1 MNSNQVKKKV
11 CAVWIIVLLII
22 SAGAQAQSKVPP
34 FETVNIEPLHL
45 AITYH
50 KTTNLVFPYAVK
62 SVDRGS
68 RDVLVQKAK
77 GVENI
82 LQVKAGLEDFEETN
96 LTVITADGQ
105 LYSFLLDYSREP
117 ITINLEV
124 GKYRQLNKPV
134 ARFSDAGDNE
144 AIVGDVAEQVAVKK
158 TSIRKIKD
166 RRYEMGLRLTGLY
179 IQEDVLYFQLEM
191 ENNSNIHYDIEQFR
205 MYIRDKRKAKRT
217 ASQELEQLPLQVTG
231 NTKVI
236 RGQSLQTV
244 VFAVPKFTIPDKKY
258 LSIELMERNGGRHLG
273 LKVNNKAIVKAL
285 PVK

>member
-1 MNSNQVKKKV
+1 MNSKQVKKKI
-11 CAVWIIVLLII
+11 CGVWMIALLII
-22 SAGAQAQSKVPP
+22 SAGAQAQSMVPP

-50 KTTNLVFPYAVK
+50 KTTHLVFPYAVK

-82 LQVKAGLEDFEETN
+82 LQVKAGTKGFEETN

-124 GKYRQLNKPV
+124 GKYRQLNTPV

-144 AIVGDVAEQVAVKK
+144 AIVRDVAEQVAVKK

-179 IQEDVLYFQLEM
+179 IQEDVLYFQLEL

-205 MYIRDKRKAKRT
+205 MYIRDKKKAKRT
-217 ASQELEQLPLQVTG
+217 ASQELEQLPLRVTG
-231 NTKVI
+231 NAKVI
-236 RGQSLQTV
+236 RGKSLQTV
-244 VFAVPKFTIPDKKY
+244 VFTVPKFTIPDKKY
-258 LSIELMERNGGRHLG
+258 LSIELLERNGGRHLG